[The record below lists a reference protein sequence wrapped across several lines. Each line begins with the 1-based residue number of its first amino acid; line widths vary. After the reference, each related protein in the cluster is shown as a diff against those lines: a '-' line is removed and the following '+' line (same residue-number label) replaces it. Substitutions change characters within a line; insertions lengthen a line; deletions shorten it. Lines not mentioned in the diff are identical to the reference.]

1 MNEQDKY
8 IEHSTVECVGFD
20 IVDTSDSKKIEGER
34 VWVGCGEAGRW
45 LKATQVRELA
55 QALLDMAKE
64 HEARLAHDTTGPEY
78 QAAIDQAN
86 S

>member
-1 MNEQDKY
+1 M
-8 IEHSTVECVGFD
+8 ILLGVGISIAVVVLVGFY
-20 IVDTSDSKKIEGER
+20 VSKKIEGER

>member
-45 LKATQVRELA
+45 LNSSQVRELA

-64 HEARLAHDTTGPEY
+64 HEARLAHDTTEPEHL
-78 QAAIDQAN
+78 AAIVQEN

>member
-1 MNEQDKY
+1 MNKHDKY

-20 IVDTSDSKKIEGER
+20 IVDTSDPEKIEGER

-45 LKATQVRELA
+45 LKASQVRELA

-64 HEARLAHDTTGPEY
+64 HEARLVDDTTEPEY
-78 QAAIDQAN
+78 LAAMDREN

>member
-45 LKATQVRELA
+45 LKASQVRELA
-55 QALLDMAKE
+55 
-64 HEARLAHDTTGPEY
+64 
-78 QAAIDQAN
+78 
-86 S
+86 